1 MKGQCADRVF
11 VASGRQVL
19 KVGGTILVAG
29 TSRED
34 LERRSKAESAGLVF
48 TMESGTAVDP
58 RSALRPISTAAKAL
72 GISDVG
78 THTLRYSIC
87 HAHAR
92 GRRATAYGLGATRA
106 LLRRGHRG
114 RARPRLQPARAFCR
128 PAALSSN
135 GLVRTFAVATRGQ
148 RGRLGFCPKRP
159 LMR

>member
-72 GISDVG
+72 GMSGVG
-78 THTLRYSIC
+78 MHTLRHSFATDMLAAGVPL
-87 HAHAR
+87 HTVSGLLGHSFVAVTGDVHGHVADQGAR
-92 GRRATAYGLGATRA
+92 
-106 LLRRGHRG
+106 
-114 RARPRLQPARAFCR
+114 
-128 PAALSSN
+128 
-135 GLVRTFAVATRGQ
+135 FAVR
-148 RGRLGFCPKRP
+148 RLSAAMGW
-159 LMR
+159 